1 MDDNFFLL
9 DVTLRC
15 VLIYIIL
22 TVDLE
27 IFQGMCGT
35 VTGHWIVDFYEPS
48 CVTRWRGFD
57 NKVLFDI
64 FSTLYDMANDFNRAA
79 PNGENACVSMHS
91 CSWSL

>member
-15 VLIYIIL
+15 VLIYVTLII
-22 TVDLE
+22 DLE

-35 VTGHWIVDFYEPS
+35 VTGHWIVDFDSS
-48 CVTRWRGFD
+48 CHTWWRWYD

-64 FSTLYDMANDFNRAA
+64 ISTFMMANDCNRAA
-79 PNGENACVSMHS
+79 PNRESVCVFIHS
-91 CSWSL
+91 YPWSL